1 MDSHLVV
8 VGEQAEAGRHR
19 GHVRKQLRRRAAHVE
34 GEAARPWQ
42 AAWRLPLLPAALALT
57 DLGVAH
63 RDAAAARAA
72 QPPSLLRLRVSRLR
86 QADRL
91 RSAIRRYWDVS

>member
-34 GEAARPWQ
+34 SEAQPRR

-57 DLGVAH
+57 DLGVAR

-86 QADRL
+86 QDDRL
-91 RSAIRRYWDVS
+91 RSAIGGYWDVS